1 MLIIFYKT
9 YIHNSYISDNPNLDA
24 KLINFGNST
33 IKYCIFY
40 NTKISCYEPH
50 TCQLITL
57 ENLHVIRD
65 VNAHKE
71 FKICTREDI
80 DTVLSEKESRN
91 SLILEDNKN
100 NLNDNKTDA
109 IQNEKKS
116 NSLFIIILGCI
127 IVTCIGIFVAFM
139 FIKKSKNK
147 KSNESYFNL
156 DDEKQTKII
165 AEKNRSNI
173 EINNTNTKTSVKN
186 NNNTYKINQNKTI
199 MANLNEMM
207 EEIYQRGSYS
217 SFSSFGF
224 SSFSS
229 K

>member
-57 ENLHVIRD
+57 KNLHVIRD